1 MISIDTV
8 QNLTDKALIDY
19 FKGRRRSPIYEEC
32 KRMYEE
38 LKIHA
43 DGLYPYKLIEERRP
57 HESEAIHAFRK
68 SIYQSKTKET
78 ITSVI
83 TSLGKI
89 RRSSDWSIEY
99 DSETQNSAIPEDE
112 TLFEYCEKKFPYYG
126 SLTMWVF
133 GVLLKEYLID
143 PNGLIVVCPLARPQT
158 DQEYLKPY
166 PIIFN
171 SDQILDYIENQYAV
185 LKSLN
190 KYQYTDSK
198 SEMQQGDMWYVVKAN
213 TIETWAE
220 ADSNKNIKLVDSYD
234 HNLGYIPIIRIK
246 GIFLKTHEEYSVW
259 ESRISSMTPSLNEAV
274 REYSDLQGAKVGALY
289 PEKWEWASQPCMNC
303 KDVNG
308 IATGKIIEQYG
319 KQQKQRYIT
328 CPSCQGTGSQGV
340 SGPYKKFIVRSSKE
354 NMGESP
360 APIPPFGY
368 VAKGDVVAII
378 DAMEKSVNK
387 HKFDALSSINM
398 QFLTQVPLAISGE
411 AKQVDRDELNNFV
424 YTIAE
429 DIVGVMDMLYW
440 VICDYRY
447 RLVVPDLETRRELC
461 PDIPVPQKFDLLSSQ
476 YLIQELGSA
485 TQSGGLSDIT
495 LKAFEIDFCS
505 KKFSEQPAVKE
516 ELELNF
522 KLDPLAAKTEDEKL
536 AIKQG
541 GGCREIDYII
551 SCNIGFYVKRAL
563 TENED
568 FCDMN
573 LMEQVAILEG
583 YAANVIS
590 NNSMKQNITAK
601 QPPIT
606 NVIPIKQEGGE

>member
-1 MISIDTV
+1 MISIDTAK
-8 QNLTDKALIDY
+8 NLTDNDLIEY

-32 KRMYEE
+32 KKMYDE
-38 LKIHA
+38 LKTHA
-43 DGLYPYKLIEERRP
+43 DGLYPLRLIEERRP

-68 SIYQSKTKET
+68 KIYQSKTKET
-78 ITSVI
+78 VSSVI

-99 DSETQNSAIPEDE
+99 DSETQNSSIKEGE
-112 TLFEYCEKKFPYYG
+112 TLFDYCEKDFPYYN
-126 SLTMWVF
+126 SLTSWVF
-133 GVLLKEYLID
+133 SVLLKEYLID
-143 PNGLIVVCPLARPQT
+143 PNGIIVVCPLSRPQT

-171 SDQILDYIENQYAV
+171 SSQILDYIENQYAV

-190 KYQYTDSK
+190 KYDYTDKK
-198 SEMQQGDMWYVVKAN
+198 SEAQQGDMWYVVKSDV
-213 TIETWAE
+213 IQTWAE
-220 ADSNKNIKLVDSYD
+220 VDTDKTIKLVDEYY
-234 HNLGYIPIIRIK
+234 HNLGYLPIIRIK
-246 GIFLKTHEEYSVW
+246 GVFLKTHEEYSVW
-259 ESRISSMTPSLNEAV
+259 ESRISSMVPSLNEAV
-274 REYSDLQGAKVGALY
+274 REYSDLQGAKVGAMY

-308 IATGKIIEQYG
+308 IATGKILEQYG

-340 SGPYKKFIVRSSKE
+340 SGPYKKFIVRGSKE

-387 HKFDALSSINM
+387 HKFDALASINM

-424 YTIAE
+424 YGIAE
-429 DIVGVMDMLYW
+429 DIIGLMDAIYW
-440 VICDYRY
+440 LIADYRY
-447 RLVVPDLETRRELC
+447 RYIVPDLKKRRELC
-461 PDIPVPQKFDLLSSQ
+461 PEIPVPQKFDLLSSQ
-476 YLIQELGSA
+476 YLITELGSA

-505 KKFSEQPAVKE
+505 KKFSEQPEVKE

-563 TENED
+563 AENED
-568 FCDMN
+568 FCDMD
-573 LMEQVAILEG
+573 LMGQLAILEG
-583 YAANVIS
+583 YASDVIS
-590 NNSMKQNITAK
+590 TNSIKQNIMKK
-601 QPPIT
+601 QQPIT
-606 NVIPIKQEGGE
+606 NTIPINQEGGE

>member
-19 FKGRRRSPIYEEC
+19 FKGRRRSPIYEET
-32 KRMYEE
+32 KKMYEE
-38 LKIHA
+38 MKTHA
-43 DGLYPYKLIEERRP
+43 DGLYPLKLIEDRRP

-68 SIYQSKTKET
+68 KIYQPKTKET
-78 ITSVI
+78 ISSVI

-99 DSETQNSAIPEDE
+99 DSETNNSAIPDGE
-112 TLFEYCEKKFPYYG
+112 TLFDYCEKKFPYYS

-143 PNGLIVVCPLARPQT
+143 PNGIIVVCPLSRPQT

-171 SDQILDYIENQYAV
+171 SSQILDYIENQYAV

-190 KYQYTDSK
+190 KYDYTDSK
-198 SEMQQGDMWYVVKAN
+198 SEAQQGDMWYVVTAEY
-213 TIETWAE
+213 IQTWAE
-220 ADSNKNIKLVDSYD
+220 VDGDKTIKLVDEYA
-234 HNLGYIPIIRIK
+234 HGLGYIPIIRIK
-246 GIFLKTHEEYSVW
+246 GVFLKTHEEYVVW

-289 PEKWEWASQPCMNC
+289 PEKWEWASQPCTTC

-308 IATGKIIEQYG
+308 IATGKILEQYG

-368 VAKGDVVAII
+368 VAKGDVVAVI

-387 HKFDALSSINM
+387 HKFDALASINM
-398 QFLTQVPLAISGE
+398 QFLMQVPLSISGD
-411 AKQVDRDELNNFV
+411 AKIVDRDELNNFV
-424 YTIAE
+424 YGIAE
-429 DIVGVMDMLYW
+429 DIVGLMDALYLL
-440 VICDYRY
+440 ISDYRY
-447 RLVVPDLETRRELC
+447 KIVVPDAEKRRELC
-461 PDIPVPQKFDLLSSQ
+461 PEIPVPQKFDLLSSQ
-476 YLIQELGSA
+476 YLIDEIGAASKA
-485 TQSGGLSDIT
+485 GGLSDVT

-505 KKFSEQPAVKE
+505 KKFAEQPAVKE

-541 GGCREIDYII
+541 GGCKEIDYII
-551 SCNIGFYVKRAL
+551 SCNIGFYIKRAL
-563 TENED
+563 NENED
-568 FCDMN
+568 FFDLD
-573 LMEQVAILEG
+573 LMEQKKVLEG
-583 YAANVIS
+583 YANEVIS
-590 NNSMKQNITAK
+590 ANKLKPVTPTPTQFPSK
-601 QPPIT
+601 
-606 NVIPIKQEGGE
+606 IPTGA